1 MMYVYSLQVAE
12 ILQDAQFLCEIG
24 TKLIYKSN
32 TSQRVHDGQDG
43 VIQVWERNAL
53 QRSAKFQKDSS
64 LCRHNGHQ
72 DSLN

>member
-1 MMYVYSLQVAE
+1 MIYVYSLQVAE

-43 VIQVWERNAL
+43 VIQLCERNTL
-53 QRSAKFQKDSS
+53 QRSAKFQNFFSM
-64 LCRHNGHQ
+64 Q
-72 DSLN
+72 T